1 LALDLCIILSI
12 EPDDWLQI
20 GAVLMKL
27 SLVIKFNCTK
37 MYCSK
42 ANYNAKAFKATTL
55 HLGQGLFLASSL
67 MNHCLNANTYQVA
80 YGTTTVFRARR
91 PIKKGE
97 RITFCFLESASY
109 EERRKALMED
119 YKFKCRLGIKLKSY
133 QETKLV
139 I

>member
-1 LALDLCIILSI
+1 LQLALDLCSILSI

-67 MNHCLNANTYQVA
+67 MIQCLNANVYQVS
-80 YGTTTVFRARR
+80 YGTSAVFRARR
-91 PIKKGE
+91 PIVKGE
-97 RITFCFLESASY
+97 PITFCFTESASY
-109 EERRKALMED
+109 EERRKALWED
-119 YKFKCRLGIKLKSY
+119 YKIKCRFGIELKFIKK
-133 QETKLV
+133 QN
-139 I
+139 